1 MMPHAAPTTKR
12 TAGPK
17 WRLGNAWLACLVAL
31 MSLAATAQTPEN
43 VAADTNESARY
54 QLGAGD
60 RIQVEVFNHED
71 LSGAFVLDGAGRFS
85 MPLVGP
91 VNAAGL
97 TGPELEAVLIGLL
110 KPDYLVNPRVSVSVE
125 FYRPYYM
132 MGEVTQT
139 GKFQYVEGMSYL
151 QAIAIA
157 GGYTYRAK
165 KDVVYVVRA
174 DDEARTEIR
183 LDVQEKLRPGDI
195 IRIAERL
202 F

>member
-43 VAADTNESARY
+43 AAADTNESARY

-139 GKFQYVEGMSYL
+139 GQFPYVEGMSYL